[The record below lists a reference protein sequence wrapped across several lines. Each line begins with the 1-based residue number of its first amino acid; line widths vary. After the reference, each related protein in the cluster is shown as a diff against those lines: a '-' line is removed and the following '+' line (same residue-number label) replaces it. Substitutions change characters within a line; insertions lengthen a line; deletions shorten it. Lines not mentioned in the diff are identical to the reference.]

1 MKRKL
6 MIIGQVAIV
15 LLIALS
21 LVGGDGNARPAPTTA
36 PAEVVDIK
44 NLNQLKEAFQRDQGA
59 VRLVS
64 LLSPV

>member
-15 LLIALS
+15 LFIAFS
-21 LVGGDGNARPAPTTA
+21 LVGGDGNARSAPATA

-44 NLNQLKEAFQRDQGA
+44 NLDQLKEAFQRDQGT

>member
-15 LLIALS
+15 LFIALS
-21 LVGGDGNARPAPTTA
+21 LVQGGGNARPVRTSAL
-36 PAEVVDIK
+36 AEVIDIK
-44 NLNQLKEAFQRDQGA
+44 NLDQLKEAFQRDHGA

>member
-21 LVGGDGNARPAPTTA
+21 LVGGDGNARSAPTTA